1 MIKFPLLTTEDIQ
14 VKVKQCT
21 KSGVLLL
28 LYKTARVDAKILDE
42 VVGPMNWTD
51 EYVEVKGNLYCK
63 IGIREKE
70 DQDFVYKMD
79 CGIESDQDDGQEKK
93 AEASD
98 AFKRCAT
105 KLGIGR
111 ELYTSPKIWASIPT
125 VQKGE
130 KYFLENKYSRFYV
143 SVIEYTAEKK
153 ISKLEIR
160 EEGNDENVVYSFG
173 MDSNNYSKADD
184 LDIETAV
191 EKTAKPAEKT
201 TKKVEQ
207 PKETAVEKEDLK
219 TLVREIGYMVKAM
232 TETDGSPAQ
241 YKEIIKQV
249 TGGTT
254 FKCNVATEDDYDTV
268 LAIRNALVA
277 SGYNV

>member
-130 KYFLENKYSRFYV
+130 KYFLENKYARFYV

-254 FKCNVATEDDYDTV
+254 FKCNVATEDDYVTV
-268 LAIRNALVA
+268 LAIRYALVA